1 VIGRNEKMKE
11 VEKLIIF
18 DKENTSD
25 KKYDGQLRKRN
36 SRQPLRENAFDN
48 QMPTK
53 MKYLF

>member
-1 VIGRNEKMKE
+1 MIGRNEKMKE